1 MHERATCLSLLER
14 ALEIGRR
21 HDAVAIRS
29 LRVEVG
35 ALCGHDPDHLVAD
48 FAAIAAGTAA
58 ANARLEILR
67 IPLRIHCPVC
77 DCDSNVTAE
86 RTACPACDHADTRLI
101 DGVELRLVDVG
112 LALAGDAR

>member
-35 ALCGHDPDHLVAD
+35 VLCGHDPVHLAAD
-48 FAAIAAGTAA
+48 FAAIASGTTAA
-58 ANARLEILR
+58 GARLEFVR
-67 IPLRIHCPVC
+67 IPLRIHCPAC
-77 DCDSNVTAE
+77 GRDSDVSAE
-86 RTACPACDHADTRLI
+86 RTDCPACGLADTRLI

-112 LALAGDAR
+112 LALAGDTR